1 MGKRIKIGISV
12 GDINGIGLE
21 VILKSLQ
28 DARMIS
34 NITPIIYASTKLVKF
49 YLKRLGIS
57 DMALNSINKAEDAN
71 LKKINVLDVWQEDVY
86 VNFGQQNEDG
96 GKYALLSLKK
106 AVEDLASTKFDALVT
121 APINKKNIQSEEF
134 KFPGHTEYLAN
145 YSNEENPL
153 MFMIYHNLKV
163 GVVTGHIPLNEV
175 AKNLTEEKILGKLEA
190 MKKSLVQD
198 FNISQP
204 KIAVLG
210 LNPHSGDDGL
220 IGNEEK
226 DLIAPTL
233 EKAKQ
238 QGYLVFGPY
247 PADGFFANKGYQKF
261 DAVLA
266 MYHDQGLTP
275 FKTISQSEGINYTAG
290 LPIVRTSP
298 DHGTAY
304 DIAGQNLADET
315 SFSNAIYAACD
326 IYIAR
331 QEYRSLISNQLEVKQ
346 GREKRRE

>member
-1 MGKRIKIGISV
+1 MGKRIKLGISI

-21 VILKSLQ
+21 VVLKSLH
-28 DARMIS
+28 DARILS
-34 NITPIIYASTKLVKF
+34 NITPIIYASSKLVKF
-49 YLKRLGIS
+49 YIKKLGLNDLVI
-57 DMALNSINKAEDAN
+57 NSISRAEDAN
-71 LKKINVLDVWQEDVY
+71 PKKINVLEVWDDDVF
-86 VNFGQQNEDG
+86 VNFGIQNEDG

-106 AVEDLASTKFDALVT
+106 AVEDLASTNFDALVT

-145 YSNEENPL
+145 YSNEDNPL

-163 GVVTGHIPLNEV
+163 GVVTGHIPLSEV
-175 AKNLTEEKILGKLEA
+175 SKNLTEEKILAKLEA
-190 MKKSLVQD
+190 MKKSLIQD
-198 FNISQP
+198 FNIPLP

-220 IGNEEK
+220 IGSEEK
-226 DLIAPTL
+226 TLIIPTL
-233 EKAKQ
+233 EKAKG
-238 QGYLVFGPY
+238 QGYLVFGPF
-247 PADGFFANKGYQKF
+247 PADGFFANQSYKNF

-304 DIAGQNLADET
+304 DIAGKNIADET
-315 SFSNAIYAACD
+315 SFRNAIYAACD
-326 IYIAR
+326 IYHTR
-331 QEYRSLISNQLEVKQ
+331 QEYRSLISNKLEVKE
-346 GREKRRE
+346 RKEKRRE